1 MGIPQGNPMPR
12 RHAPWRACPVPG
24 GPSRAPQMSCGCFVD
39 SEGHFPTKYTVFF
52 GGGNF

>member
-24 GPSRAPQMSCGCFVD
+24 DPSRAPKNWLGMGMVLETTD
-39 SEGHFPTKYTVFF
+39 SIEMFIQGL
-52 GGGNF
+52 